1 MERDHATAPP
11 DVRKLL
17 ASSRFLREIDATNY
31 MMSNRQKVCLAMLIE
46 GELWRAHY
54 KQMFRYEH
62 GAWVTQ
68 TELKVEGWNILIALE
83 GLFLEIAKLLEEREE
98 QIPWSRPVDSATSIL
113 FKQVDAAC
121 FHKLLVDWPRLA
133 AAMQREGG
141 DEGFGNWETWG
152 NAFDNLHKQERWDGA
167 AFEMEKSAIS
177 AHSNLCPF
185 PGRGCSPCSRRV
197 QQIF

>member
-1 MERDHATAPP
+1 MERDHAIAPP

-17 ASSRFLREIDATNY
+17 ASSRFLREIDAANY

-98 QIPWSRPVDSATSIL
+98 QIPGRGRQPVATFSML
-113 FKQVDAAC
+113 
-121 FHKLLVDWPRLA
+121 
-133 AAMQREGG
+133 
-141 DEGFGNWETWG
+141 
-152 NAFDNLHKQERWDGA
+152 
-167 AFEMEKSAIS
+167 SAIS
-177 AHSNLCPF
+177 YEAASRFWRLSRLLLKLKQVATTFAPRPATRC
-185 PGRGCSPCSRRV
+185 GRPIGREGWQTCLPAFDST
-197 QQIF
+197 